1 MFGLETLDVLIG
13 LMTVYF
19 TFGIACTAIVEA
31 ISAWANIRSKNLDL
45 ALKELFSGELA
56 PKEQFITQFYAHPLI
71 QSLSKGQNGLPS
83 YIPPEIVGQVVESLV
98 VGKTVMATLSA
109 GVSSLPGTAENNR
122 IKGILETFVMQ
133 TENDA
138 TQFRQAVAKQFDA
151 VMDRAS
157 GWYKRKTQ
165 TITLI
170 IAALLVL
177 SGNVDTINI
186 ATVLASNPAAR
197 EKMVSTAQQALTSAE
212 NQAEKAKNKTIVVNV
227 AQANA
232 QVEIATT
239 KYTEAVSALE
249 TSGLSFGWKGLPH
262 TVWEYLAK
270 AAGLLVTIF
279 AVSLGGQFWFDTL
292 QRVMQIRSTGP
303 KPPDP
308 DQPARKKK

>member
-1 MFGLETLDVLIG
+1 MFGLETLDALIG

-31 ISAWANIRSKNLDL
+31 ISAWSNIRSKNLEM

-56 PKEQFITQFYAHPLI
+56 PNEQFISQFFAHPLI
-71 QSLSKGQNGLPS
+71 QSLSKGKNGLPS

-98 VGKTVMATLSA
+98 VGKSVMATLSA

-122 IKGILETFVMQ
+122 IKGILETVVMQ

-138 TQFRQAVAKQFDA
+138 RQFRKAVAKQFDA

-170 IAALLVL
+170 VAAVLVL
-177 SGNVDTINI
+177 SGNVDSIHI
-186 ATVLASNPAAR
+186 ATVLATNPAAR
-197 EKMVSTAQQALTSAE
+197 EKIVNIAQQTL
-212 NQAEKAKNKTIVVNV
+212 
-227 AQANA
+227 
-232 QVEIATT
+232 
-239 KYTEAVSALE
+239 TEAKKRAE
-249 TSGLSFGWKGLPH
+249 EKTSNTPKTDVEQATEKGTDATAEYKRAVATFEATGLSFGWKDLPQN
-262 TVWEYLAK
+262 VWEYLAK
-270 AAGLLVTIF
+270 AVGLLVTIF

-303 KPPDP
+303 KPPEPDP
-308 DQPARKKK
+308 PARKKK

>member
-212 NQAEKAKNKTIVVNV
+212 NQAEKAKNKTIVVSV

-308 DQPARKKK
+308 DQSARKKK